1 MNEYSDSFEFLQ
13 KHSSEFIERQV
24 MSRVSDSIVE
34 CRWVVEGESAQWR
47 EILGDNASGWHTVAA
62 TPTRGKPVM
71 RGQRVRV
78 WIDAAA
84 YDKALRIGDGDAG
97 EGLRKALALFVER
110 KQDMNSANGQS
121 VDDPLYLVPRVTN
134 WYAAEQKSQQISL
147 RHPAKLRSVV

>member
-13 KHSSEFIERQV
+13 KHSPEFIERQV
-24 MSRVSDSIVE
+24 VSRVSDSIVE

-47 EILGDNASGWHTVAA
+47 EILGENASGWHTVAA
-62 TPTRGKPVM
+62 TTAEGGPVM

-78 WIDAAA
+78 WIDAEA

-110 KQDMNSANGQS
+110 KAEANG
-121 VDDPLYLVPRVTN
+121 TN
-134 WYAAEQKSQQISL
+134 AQRADEAA
-147 RHPAKLRSVV
+147 